1 MATYT
6 TNQTVAIPANAKD
19 ITVTVYGQGGAP
31 GGWAGGTGGNGRV
44 GVFSFPNFV
53 ARLLTLVFNDSG
65 GAGGGGGTLN
75 KDLFDYTSYPN
86 AGACGYAAYLC
97 GLGYGAACNNVNAGC
112 CGSGNG
118 CGQNNYV
125 TVTDTGYA
133 GGRGG
138 RAVAVIDEYSNTYA
152 VIAGGGGGGGG
163 GKETYNWV
171 YTFVPGTPADP
182 GEYDYQNEYWIR
194 FPTEGTPDETVRS
207 GPSPS
212 YEYGSNGVDAGDWLH
227 VVIGQI
233 FSGGEG
239 TTSRDGGGGGGGG
252 GAIELAWNGGG
263 VRTGAGGGESRY
275 NPLVCTLTNS
285 YQIAYTTP
293 QISIEYTL
301 ANPTIDSFSS
311 STAVGSTNTTLT
323 WSTSNANSISI
334 NQGVGAVSGTSITVD
349 TGLQSVVGSSS
360 PATKTYTLTACFDSI
375 CVTRDVTAYV
385 YNDQTPTD
393 FTISNL
399 SGREP
404 NEENIIVFDGTISG
418 IDMPIQISSIQGNCG
433 FSVDNGSFV
442 AEPIAVTNNQN
453 LRIRTNALAFNTSPT
468 GETNAKTCQI
478 QVGTVQKYFTV
489 TTRAPDVNE
498 TFDIADKINEWPFPK
513 IDTTSNTPS
522 DHIETPNTSVD
533 DIDVSVEVKSNNPNV
548 QVRINDGSWQ
558 DVRQL

>member
-1 MATYT
+1 MANYT

-19 ITVTVYGQGGAP
+19 ITVTVYGQGGAS
-31 GGWAGGTGGNGRV
+31 ALYGGTGGYGRV

-53 ARLLTLVFNDSG
+53 ARNLRLVFDDSG
-65 GAGGGGGTLN
+65 GAGGGGGTLEKN
-75 KDLFDYTSYPN
+75 LFDYTSYPN
-86 AGACGYAAYLC
+86 SGACSYAATLC
-97 GLGYGAACNNVNAGC
+97 GMGYTEACLNVNAGC

-138 RAVAVIDEYSNTYA
+138 RAVTVIDELTNTYA

-182 GEYDYQNEYWIR
+182 GEYDYSNEYWIR
-194 FPTEGTPDETVRS
+194 FPTEGTPDEIVRS

-212 YEYGSNGVDAGDWLH
+212 YEYGSNGVDAGAFYA
-227 VVIGQI
+227 VAPTEIGP
-233 FSGGEG
+233 GGAG
-239 TTSRDGGGGGGGG
+239 TTSADGGGGGGGG
-252 GAIELAWNGGG
+252 GGVLLAWNGGG

-275 NPLVCTLTNS
+275 NPSVCTITHS
-285 YQIAYTTP
+285 YQITYVTP
-293 QISIEYTL
+293 EISIEYTL

-311 STAVGSTNTTLT
+311 STATGSNNTTLS

-334 NQGVGAVSGTSITVD
+334 NQGVGAVSGTSTTIN

-360 PATKTYTLTACFDSI
+360 PATKTYTLTACFDSV

-404 NEENIIVFDGTISG
+404 NENIIVFDGTISG
-418 IDMPIQISSIQGNCG
+418 IDMPVQVSGIQGDCG

-442 AEPIAVTNNQN
+442 AGPVISNNQN
-453 LRIRTNALAFNTSPT
+453 LRIRTNSLAFNTSPT

-522 DHIETPNTSVD
+522 NYIETPNINVD

-548 QVRINDGSWQ
+548 QVRINNGSWQ